1 MNNGR
6 PRLAWNPNQA
16 GLTLVELL
24 VVLAIIATLAG
35 IIYPAI
41 VDAFQKSQAAMAA
54 QRIDAVEKAK
64 VQFRLDNPNATTAQ
78 FSDLQPYLVQLGQ
91 PLSGTA
97 ALNDGTGG
105 TINIGDLVNTAYF
118 IQSGSNAKFTQLLV
132 KYHVPLSSKP
142 ESDATTTTTTT
153 TTAAAA
159 GSPNP

>member
-1 MNNGR
+1 MNKGR
-6 PRLAWNPNQA
+6 PQLAGNCRNQA

-24 VVLAIIATLAG
+24 VVLAIIGTLAG

-41 VDAFQKSQAAMAA
+41 VDSFQKSQAAMAA

-91 PLSGTA
+91 PLSSVA

-105 TINIGDLVNTAYF
+105 TINIGDLANTAYF
-118 IQSGSNAKFTQLLV
+118 IQSGSNAKFTQLLT

-142 ESDATTTTTTT
+142 EDDVPTTTSAAA
-153 TTAAAA
+153 TTAA
-159 GSPNP
+159 GSSNP

>member
-1 MNNGR
+1 MNKGR
-6 PRLAWNPNQA
+6 PRLAWNQNQA

-41 VDAFQKSQAAMAA
+41 VDSLQKSQAAMAA

-91 PLSGTA
+91 PLSGMA

-105 TINIGDLVNTAYF
+105 TIHIGDLVNTAYF
-118 IQSGSNAKFTQLLV
+118 VQSGSNAKFTQLLA

-142 ESDATTTTTTT
+142 EGDASTT
-153 TTAAAA
+153 AAA
-159 GSPNP
+159 GSPTP